1 MPWTRS
7 KRLKKPID
15 LLLLDGAKQ
24 LDLPVFNLLQNH
36 LHPGSIVFADNIVK
50 PETMPLVNL
59 LKENTDQYGTSILFE
74 GRSLVAY
81 VK

>member
-1 MPWTRS
+1 M
-7 KRLKKPID
+7 LKKVKETID
-15 LLLLDGAKQ
+15 LLCLHGAKQ
-24 LDLPVFNLLQNH
+24 LYLPGFNLLRNH

-74 GRSLVAY
+74 GRSLMAY
-81 VK
+81 IK